1 MNDTEH
7 KNQDEDSQSIDVRE
21 SIIEIE
27 NRFLKLASI
36 QTILSVAAVFTGAIA
51 LYAALTES
59 HAVRKQTAASVWP
72 YVQTVINDTNTSE
85 SAYIKISL
93 DNVGVGPAKMQGV
106 LLNYKGE
113 FMRDWDSFIRKFD
126 DQAAL
131 GVTYGKSDVYDRV
144 LAPDESLVI
153 FQTSDRE
160 LAQRLQATIYQG
172 ELELS
177 YCYCSIFDD
186 CWLKPLPDSEG
197 QQKIQPIDQCPV
209 NADDNFL

>member
-160 LAQRLQATIYQG
+160 LAQRLQDTIYQG

-197 QQKIQPIDQCPV
+197 QQKIQPVDQCPV